1 MYLETLNY
9 LARLVLSRWRS
20 YPIPKTANCVN
31 YFGQSQWSQTM
42 HVLET
47 KNDRSQISV
56 LETKNDRSQISSKE
70 SQWIKCTGE
79 HFDGY
84 NDCNVN
90 DMNELPHMY
99 IWDSKKR
106 LLKRPANAS
115 NSFQFGFKTLTSS
128 PKTPWLW
135 ELGHLVQPACPSSS
149 AGRPN
154 YLHTKRLAVHTTTG
168 SKARK
173 NEDNEGHHQPNS
185 IYFRRSW
192 WSI

>member
-47 KNDRSQISV
+47 KNDRSQIS
-56 LETKNDRSQISSKE
+56 SKE

-84 NDCNVN
+84 SYNDCNVN

-99 IWDSKKR
+99 I
-106 LLKRPANAS
+106 
-115 NSFQFGFKTLTSS
+115 
-128 PKTPWLW
+128 
-135 ELGHLVQPACPSSS
+135 
-149 AGRPN
+149 
-154 YLHTKRLAVHTTTG
+154 
-168 SKARK
+168 
-173 NEDNEGHHQPNS
+173 
-185 IYFRRSW
+185 
-192 WSI
+192 